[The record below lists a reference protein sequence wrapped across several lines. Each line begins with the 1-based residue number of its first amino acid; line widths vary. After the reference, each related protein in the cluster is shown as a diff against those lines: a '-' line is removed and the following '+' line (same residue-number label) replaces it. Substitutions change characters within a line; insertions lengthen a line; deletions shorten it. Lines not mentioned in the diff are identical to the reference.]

1 MLSGRYDMVIADEAN
16 SAVTAGLLS
25 VRDLLQ
31 VMNDKPVGVEL
42 VITGRRAHRQVI
54 QRADLVTEMREIK
67 HYYHQGV
74 GARPG
79 IEK

>member
-1 MLSGRYDMVIADEAN
+1 
-16 SAVTAGLLS
+16 
-25 VRDLLQ
+25 
-31 VMNDKPVGVEL
+31 MNEKPAGVEL

-67 HYYHQGV
+67 HYYHRGV
-74 GARPG
+74 SARAG